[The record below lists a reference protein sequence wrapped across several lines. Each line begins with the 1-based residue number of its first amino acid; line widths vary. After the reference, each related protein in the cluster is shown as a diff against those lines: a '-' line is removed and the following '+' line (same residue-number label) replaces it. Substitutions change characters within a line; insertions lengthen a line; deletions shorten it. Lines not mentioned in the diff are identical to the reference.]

1 MLAIPKRTI
10 PDSIP
15 KIINT
20 SSASTSITAKSTS
33 GNVHHTTVLYVYR
46 HQHTYLSTTITTIH
60 TLHNKPNTFSYSNKK
75 TFLHTQTHNT

>member
-46 HQHTYLSTTITTIH
+46 HQHTYLSTTIK
-60 TLHNKPNTFSYSNKK
+60 NNTYI
-75 TFLHTQTHNT
+75 T